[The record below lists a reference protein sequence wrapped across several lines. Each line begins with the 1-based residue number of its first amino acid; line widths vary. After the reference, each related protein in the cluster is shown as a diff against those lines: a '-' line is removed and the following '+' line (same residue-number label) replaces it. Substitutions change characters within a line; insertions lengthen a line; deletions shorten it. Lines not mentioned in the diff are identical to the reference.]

1 MKPIIGILAEVDNDL
16 TTAVKN
22 TYISAI
28 TASGGA
34 PILLPYTTDDEAIDR
49 FIDICDGFLF
59 SGGADVEPERYG
71 ETPSP
76 FCGVPRPYRDELDFK
91 TFYKAMAT
99 DKPILAICRGM
110 QLVNVALGG
119 TLYQDIPSEY
129 KTEMLHRQAEPVTS
143 PSHDVNVITDTPLHV
158 FTRKT
163 RITANSFHH
172 QAVKKLADG
181 CKIMAT
187 ADDGIIEAIYLDGE
201 RYLRAYQWHPERLCD
216 TNEDTAL
223 IGHGV
228 LSPPSELASIV

>member
-1 MKPIIGILAEVDNDL
+1 MKPIIGILAEVADDL
-16 TTAVKN
+16 TTAVNN

-28 TASGGA
+28 NASGGA
-34 PILLPYTTDDEAIDR
+34 SVLLPYTTDDEAIDR

-59 SGGADVEPERYG
+59 SGGADIEPERYG

-76 FCGVPRPYRDELDFK
+76 FCGVTRPYRDELDFK
-91 TFYKAMAT
+91 TFYKVMAT
-99 DKPILAICRGM
+99 DKPILAICRGL

-119 TLYQDIPSEY
+119 TLYQDIR
-129 KTEMLHRQAEPVTS
+129 TEVNTAMFHRQTEPATS
-143 PSHDVNVITDTPLHV
+143 PSHEVNVTPGTPLH
-158 FTRKT
+158 TLMEKT

-216 TNEDTAL
+216 INEDNHRIFDDFIKACN
-223 IGHGV
+223 
-228 LSPPSELASIV
+228 